1 MRCTTERLQFLNP
14 GSGGK
19 INRRTGMAKKIR
31 RGKNMRCTTE
41 RLQFLNPGRGG
52 KINRRPGEAKKIR
65 RGE

>member
-31 RGKNMRCTTE
+31 RGEKYEMYHRTPLVFKSGKWWKNKQAHR
-41 RLQFLNPGRGG
+41 NG
-52 KINRRPGEAKKIR
+52 
-65 RGE
+65 